1 MTIGYKSHF
10 FPIGHHICSKHMTAF
25 QSLLFILNARYSS
38 FHMFFKP
45 PSLIAA
51 YNLKI
56 SDQAILGRTSTWTY
70 TTIHTTTTYGSTD
83 TRRCGFYFSL
93 EMLQNS
99 TKKTLFGLSIGAH
112 HGVSNRTIFEPPSG
126 TDDAGH
132 WRSAGRIRMY
142 VNVVF
147 YYYPPPATM
156 AHTLHPLTPLFL
168 SSTLLTVYM
177 EMRLSLQKLLFAD
190 IPFVRSF
197 VVGCCSMMNQRG
209 GDDDMTQI
217 SESSPTFPLK
227 LYTY

>member
-1 MTIGYKSHF
+1 MLSDGKKIFPCLLKVRCIANSFLSGKDSNIVDKTIGYKNHF

-45 PSLIAA
+45 PSLLAA

-83 TRRCGFYFSL
+83 TRWCGFYFSL

-147 YYYPPPATM
+147 YYYQPLW
-156 AHTLHPLTPLFL
+156 HTHCTP
-168 SSTLLTVYM
+168 
-177 EMRLSLQKLLFAD
+177 
-190 IPFVRSF
+190 
-197 VVGCCSMMNQRG
+197 
-209 GDDDMTQI
+209 
-217 SESSPTFPLK
+217 
-227 LYTY
+227 

>member
-99 TKKTLFGLSIGAH
+99 QDPIRFINWSSSRC
-112 HGVSNRTIFEPPSG
+112 VQSNDFRAPFRGCSWPPTTGRT
-126 TDDAGH
+126 
-132 WRSAGRIRMY
+132 Y
-142 VNVVF
+142 VNVVS
-147 YYYPPPATM
+147 YHYPLHQPLW
-156 AHTLHPLTPLFL
+156 HTHCTP
-168 SSTLLTVYM
+168 
-177 EMRLSLQKLLFAD
+177 
-190 IPFVRSF
+190 
-197 VVGCCSMMNQRG
+197 
-209 GDDDMTQI
+209 
-217 SESSPTFPLK
+217 
-227 LYTY
+227 

>member
-1 MTIGYKSHF
+1 MLDTRAS
-10 FPIGHHICSKHMTAF
+10 ICF
-25 QSLLFILNARYSS
+25 LN
-38 FHMFFKP
+38 HP
-45 PSLIAA
+45 PLAA

-99 TKKTLFGLSIGAH
+99 QEDPIRFINWSSSRC
-112 HGVSNRTIFEPPSG
+112 VQSNDFRAPFRDWWCWPLTISRPY
-126 TDDAGH
+126 T
-132 WRSAGRIRMY
+132 Y
-142 VNVVF
+142 VRQRGF
-147 YYYPPPATM
+147 LLLPATM

-217 SESSPTFPLK
+217 SESSPTFPLE

>member
-1 MTIGYKSHF
+1 
-10 FPIGHHICSKHMTAF
+10 MTAF

-70 TTIHTTTTYGSTD
+70 TTIHTTYGSTD

-99 TKKTLFGLSIGAH
+99 QDPIRFINWSSSRC
-112 HGVSNRTIFEPPSG
+112 VQSNDFRAPSG
-126 TDDAGH
+126 AACHRPAVHT
-132 WRSAGRIRMY
+132 Y

-147 YYYPPPATM
+147 YPPSAPATM
-156 AHTLHPLTPLFL
+156 AHTALHPLTPLFL
-168 SSTLLTVYM
+168 FHFSPSIWRWDSHYRNCFLPT
-177 EMRLSLQKLLFAD
+177 SL
-190 IPFVRSF
+190 SF
-197 VVGCCSMMNQRG
+197 VHCCCCCSMMKQRG

-217 SESSPTFPLK
+217 SESSQLFPWSSLV
-227 LYTY
+227 LD